1 MQVKGKESC
10 VEVARTVC
18 TEVSDQASTSE
29 KSSRNDQTA
38 SSSSQSWCPAEKSS
52 TYWQSLNCELTS
64 FNFSAS
70 PFHLVILLHPF
81 LHCHICYVNKIYSFP
96 QTEDSL
102 DNELC
107 YYTYTGGQVD
117 GEVLLLHIVL
127 FCNSIPTLC
136 HLIIRFSVD
145 CYQPHQVK
153 SVDVSYDLKCEDAP
167 SHYGHGYGKD
177 QSKVKMSTM
186 SHGWHPMSRNF
197 DPGVL
202 QQTQNLPSHLKYH
215 PGDPG

>member
-1 MQVKGKESC
+1 MSS
-10 VEVARTVC
+10 RL
-18 TEVSDQASTSE
+18 STSL
-29 KSSRNDQTA
+29 RRPFIL
-38 SSSSQSWCPAEKSS
+38 SSSS
-52 TYWQSLNCELTS
+52 Y
-64 FNFSAS
+64 
-70 PFHLVILLHPF
+70 PF
-81 LHCHICYVNKIYSFP
+81 LHCHICYVNRIYSFP

-186 SHGWHPMSRNF
+186 SHGWHPMSRITHKF
-197 DPGVL
+197 DQIL
-202 QQTQNLPSHLKYH
+202 TQVCYNKPKISPATSSITLETPVSTIYNIHANIFQLPSTFSL
-215 PGDPG
+215 PGAGEAVRE